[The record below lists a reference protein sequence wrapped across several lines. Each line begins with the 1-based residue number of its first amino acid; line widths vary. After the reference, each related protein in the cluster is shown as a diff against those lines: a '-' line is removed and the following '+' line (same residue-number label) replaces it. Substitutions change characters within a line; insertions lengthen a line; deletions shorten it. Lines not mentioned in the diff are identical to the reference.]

1 MDSSKAGN
9 MRNIKS
15 DEITSAVKK
24 LSTDANYY
32 LGDDVVEV
40 IKKSVEK
47 EESPLGKEIL
57 NQILENADIARN
69 EQMPLCQDTGLAA
82 IFVELG
88 SGVHVDGENLESA
101 IQEGIRQGYGDGYL
115 RKSMV
120 EDPLRRKNTGDNTPA
135 VISTRI
141 VDGDKIKITVL
152 PKGGG
157 SENMSAIKMLKP
169 SDGEDGVKDFV
180 VETIK
185 KAGGNPCPP
194 IIVGVGIG
202 GSFDKCAYLA
212 KKSLLREVGSVHA
225 DPYYAAMEKE
235 LLERINNTGIGP
247 QGLGGRITAL
257 AVHIETHPCHI
268 ASLPVAVN
276 TQCHSARHK
285 EVII

>member
-1 MDSSKAGN
+1 

-15 DEITSAVKK
+15 DEISSAVKK

-32 LGDDVVEV
+32 LGDDVVKV
-40 IKKSVEK
+40 IKNSVEI

-57 NQILENADIARN
+57 NQILENADIAKN

-88 SGVHVDGENLESA
+88 SDVHVEGANLEMA
-101 IQEGIRQGYGDGYL
+101 IQEGIRQGYGEGYL

-135 VISTRI
+135 VISTRM
-141 VDGDKIKITVL
+141 VDGDKIKITIL

-180 VETIK
+180 VDTVK

-212 KKSLLREVGSVHA
+212 KKALLREVGSVHA

-235 LLERINNTGIGP
+235 LLEKINNIGIGP

>member
-1 MDSSKAGN
+1 MRTINAGQLTEA
-9 MRNIKS
+9 I
-15 DEITSAVKK
+15 KK
-24 LSTDANYY
+24 LSMDANYF
-32 LGDDVVEV
+32 LGKDV
-40 IKKSVEK
+40 IAALQAAAKK
-47 EESPLGKEIL
+47 EESPLGREIL
-57 NQILENADIARN
+57 NQILENAEIAKT
-69 EQMPLCQDTGLAA
+69 EKMPLCQDTGLSA

-88 SGVHVDGENLESA
+88 QDVHIIDGNFEEA
-101 IQEGIRQGYGDGYL
+101 IHEGIRQGYKEGFL
-115 RKSMV
+115 RKSIV

-135 VISTRI
+135 VISTR
-141 VDGDKIKITVL
+141 VVSGDKVKITIL

-169 SDGEDGVKDFV
+169 SDGEDGVKSFV
-180 VETIK
+180 IDTVR

-212 KKSLLREVGSVHA
+212 KKALLRELGSVHP
-225 DPYYAAMEKE
+225 DPYYADMEKE
-235 LLERINNTGIGP
+235 LLEKSNNTGIGP

-257 AVHIETHPCHI
+257 AVHIEVHPCHI

-285 EVII
+285 EVVI

>member
-1 MDSSKAGN
+1 
-9 MRNIKS
+9 MRNI
-15 DEITSAVKK
+15 DVGEITSAVEK
-24 LSTDANYY
+24 LSMEANYY
-32 LGDDVVEV
+32 LGDDVV
-40 IKKSVEK
+40 KALNAAAEK
-47 EESPLGKEIL
+47 EESPLGKEII
-57 NQILENADIARN
+57 NQILENTKIARTEN
-69 EQMPLCQDTGLAA
+69 IPLCQDTGLSA

-88 SGVHVDGENLESA
+88 QDVHLAGGGLEEA
-101 IQEGIRQGYGDGYL
+101 IQEGNRQGYSEGFL

-135 VISTRI
+135 VISVSI
-141 VDGDKIKITVL
+141 VPGDKIKIIIL

-157 SENMSAIKMLKP
+157 SENMSAIRMLKP
-169 SDGEDGVKDFV
+169 SDGESGVKDFV
-180 VETIK
+180 VETVK
-185 KAGGNPCPP
+185 NAGGNPCPP

-212 KKSLLREVGSVHA
+212 KRALLREVGSVHS
-225 DPYYAAMEKE
+225 DPYYAEMERE
-235 LLERINNTGIGP
+235 LLEKVNNTGIGP

-285 EVII
+285 EIVI

>member
-1 MDSSKAGN
+1 MRIINAGL
-9 MRNIKS
+9 
-15 DEITSAVKK
+15 ITESVKK
-24 LSTDANYY
+24 LCTDANYY
-32 LGDDVVEV
+32 LGDDVVAAL
-40 IKKSVEK
+40 KDARGK

-57 NQILENADIARN
+57 NQILENAEIAKN
-69 EQMPLCQDTGLAA
+69 DKMPLCQDTGLSA

-88 SGVHVDGENLESA
+88 QDVHIEGGDFEGAV
-101 IQEGIRQGYGDGYL
+101 QEGIRQGYTEGYL

-135 VISTRI
+135 VISTR
-141 VDGDKIKITVL
+141 VVNGDKIKITIL

-157 SENMSAIKMLKP
+157 SENMSAVRMLKP
-169 SDGEDGVKDFV
+169 SDGEEGVKGFV
-180 VETIK
+180 VETVK

-212 KKSLLREVGSVHA
+212 KKALLRKLGSIHP

-235 LLERINNTGIGP
+235 LLEKVNNTGIGP

-285 EVII
+285 EIVI

>member
-1 MDSSKAGN
+1 
-9 MRNIKS
+9 MRTIKS
-15 DEITSAVKK
+15 EQITESVKK
-24 LSTDANYY
+24 LCTDANYY
-32 LGDDVVEV
+32 LGADV
-40 IKKSVEK
+40 IAALKDASGK
-47 EESPLGKEIL
+47 EESPLGKEII
-57 NQILENADIARN
+57 NQILENAEIAKN
-69 EQMPLCQDTGLAA
+69 DKMPLCQDTGLSA

-88 SGVHVDGENLESA
+88 QDVHVEGADFEA
-101 IQEGIRQGYGDGYL
+101 AVQEGIRQGYTEGYL

-141 VDGDKIKITVL
+141 VKGDKIKITIL

-157 SENMSAIKMLKP
+157 SENMSAVRMLKP
-169 SDGEDGVKDFV
+169 SDGEDGVKGFV
-180 VETIK
+180 VETVK

-212 KKSLLREVGSVHA
+212 KKALLRELGSVHS

-235 LLERINNTGIGP
+235 LLEKVNNTGIGP

-285 EVII
+285 EVVI

>member
-1 MDSSKAGN
+1 VVDALKKAQP
-9 MRNIKS
+9 
-15 DEITSAVKK
+15 
-24 LSTDANYY
+24 
-32 LGDDVVEV
+32 
-40 IKKSVEK
+40 K

-57 NQILENADIARN
+57 NQILANAEIAKN
-69 EQMPLCQDTGLAA
+69 EKMPLCQDTGLSA

-88 SGVHVDGENLESA
+88 QDVHIEGGDFENA
-101 IQEGIRQGYGDGYL
+101 IHEGIRQGYKDGFL
-115 RKSMV
+115 RKSIV

-141 VDGDKIKITVL
+141 VRGDKIKITIL

-169 SDGEDGVKDFV
+169 SDGEEGVKSFV
-180 VETIK
+180 VETVK

-194 IIVGVGIG
+194 IIVGVGVG

-212 KKSLLREVGSVHA
+212 KKALLRKVGSIHS

-235 LLERINNTGIGP
+235 LLERVNNTGIGP

-257 AVHIETHPCHI
+257 AVHIEAHPCHI
-268 ASLPVAVN
+268 ASLPAAVN

-285 EVII
+285 EIVI

>member
-1 MDSSKAGN
+1 
-9 MRNIKS
+9 MRNV
-15 DEITSAVKK
+15 DAGEIVRAVKE
-24 LSTDANYY
+24 LSMNANYH
-32 LGDDVVEV
+32 LGADVVAAL
-40 IKKSVEK
+40 KKGADT

-57 NQILENADIARN
+57 AQILENAEIADTQN
-69 EQMPLCQDTGLAA
+69 MPLCQDTGLAA

-88 SGVHVDGENLESA
+88 QDVQVGGSGFEDA
-101 IQEGIRQGYGDGYL
+101 IQEGIRQGYQEGYL

-141 VDGDKIKITVL
+141 VPGDKIKITIL

-169 SDGEDGVKDFV
+169 SDGEAGVKDFI
-180 VETIK
+180 VETIRI
-185 KAGGNPCPP
+185 AGGNPCPP

-212 KKSLLREVGSVHA
+212 KKALLREVGSVHP
-225 DPYYAAMEKE
+225 DPYYAEMEKE
-235 LLERINNTGIGP
+235 LLKRVNDIGIGP
-247 QGLGGRITAL
+247 QGLGGRTTAL

-285 EVII
+285 EVVI

>member
-1 MDSSKAGN
+1 
-9 MRNIKS
+9 MRNISS
-15 DEITSAVKK
+15 DEITAAVKK
-24 LSTDANYY
+24 LSMDANYF
-32 LGDDVVEV
+32 LGDDVVRA
-40 IKKSVEK
+40 IKNSADK

-57 NQILENADIARN
+57 NQILENSEIARN
-69 EQMPLCQDTGLAA
+69 EKIPLCQDTGLAA
-82 IFVELG
+82 VFVELG
-88 SGVHVDGENLESA
+88 SDVHIDGITLNDA

-120 EDPLRRKNTGDNTPA
+120 ADPLRRKNTGDNTPG
-135 VISTRI
+135 VISTL
-141 VDGDKIKITVL
+141 VVKGDKVKITIL

-180 VETIK
+180 IDTVK

-194 IIVGVGIG
+194 VIVGVGIG

-212 KKSLLREVGSVHA
+212 KKALLRDVGSA
-225 DPYYAAMEKE
+225 NPDPFYDEMEKE
-235 LLERINNTGIGP
+235 LLERINRSGIGP
-247 QGLGGRITAL
+247 QGLGGRTTAL

>member
-1 MDSSKAGN
+1 
-9 MRNIKS
+9 MRDI
-15 DEITSAVKK
+15 DVGEITSAVKN
-24 LSTDANYY
+24 LSTEANYY
-32 LGDDVVEV
+32 LGDDVVEAL
-40 IKKSVEK
+40 KAAEEA
-47 EESPLGKEIL
+47 EESPLGKEIIA
-57 NQILENADIARN
+57 QILENARIAGTEDI
-69 EQMPLCQDTGLAA
+69 PLCQDTGLSA

-88 SGVHVDGENLESA
+88 QDVHLVGGGLEEAIQSGV
-101 IQEGIRQGYGDGYL
+101 RQGYGEGYL

-135 VISTRI
+135 VISVR
-141 VDGDKIKITVL
+141 VVPGDKIKIRIL

-169 SDGEDGVKDFV
+169 SDGESGVKDFV
-180 VETIK
+180 VETVI

-212 KKSLLREVGSVHA
+212 KRALLRKVGSVHP
-225 DPYYAAMEKE
+225 DSYYADMENE
-235 LLERINNTGIGP
+235 LLEKVNNTGIGP
-247 QGLGGRITAL
+247 QGLGGRTTAL
-257 AVHIETHPCHI
+257 AVHIEAHPCHI

-285 EVII
+285 EIEV

>member
-1 MDSSKAGN
+1 

-15 DEITSAVKK
+15 DEITLAVKK
-24 LSTDANYY
+24 LSIDANYY
-32 LGDDVVEV
+32 LGDDIVEV
-40 IKKSVEK
+40 IKKSVDK

-57 NQILENADIARN
+57 NQILENADIARK

-82 IFVELG
+82 IFVEVG
-88 SGVHVDGENLESA
+88 SEVHIEGLTLESA
-101 IQEGIRQGYGDGYL
+101 IQEGIGQGYEEGYL

-120 EDPLRRKNTGDNTPA
+120 EDPLRRRNTGDNTPG

-141 VDGDKIKITVL
+141 VEGDKIRITIL

-180 VETIK
+180 VETVK

-212 KKSLLREVGSVHA
+212 KKSLLREVGSIHS
-225 DPYYAAMEKE
+225 DPYYAEMEKE
-235 LLERINNTGIGP
+235 LLEIINNIGIGP

>member
-1 MDSSKAGN
+1 

-15 DEITSAVKK
+15 DEITLAVKK
-24 LSTDANYY
+24 LSIDANYY
-32 LGDDVVEV
+32 LGDDIVEV
-40 IKKSVEK
+40 IKKSVDK

-57 NQILENADIARN
+57 NQILENADIARK

-82 IFVELG
+82 IFVEVG
-88 SGVHVDGENLESA
+88 SEVHIEGLTLESA
-101 IQEGIRQGYGDGYL
+101 IQEGIGQGYEEGYL

-120 EDPLRRKNTGDNTPA
+120 EDPLRRRNTGDNTPG

-141 VDGDKIKITVL
+141 VEGDKIRITIL

-180 VETIK
+180 VETVK

-212 KKSLLREVGSVHA
+212 KKSLLREVGSIHS
-225 DPYYAAMEKE
+225 DPYYAEMEKE
-235 LLERINNTGIGP
+235 LLEKINNIGIGP